1 MKRKSS
7 VQDEQARTRQLREEV
22 SSMEKLMGQGG
33 LLSGSNVS
41 KVSFSGLGTVSS
53 SSSTSSKPKSR
64 VSSAKGTSSVPIPAP
79 RGTNAQGPIV
89 AASSSSTAQA
99 KTTKPRQS
107 QISRPPPLKSPLPV
121 VLSRP
126 GSSTAPTSF
135 GPPKSKPSS
144 ARASGTTTISSGVGG
159 EGRQRVILATSTTPA
174 KGVSGFG
181 CNDFTLGRDIFT
193 GAPSLAC
200 EMAIGDDSEV
210 EPDLA
215 VVKPEPA
222 IDAARLEPPRPATAP
237 PKVETAAAGCD
248 SATPET
254 SYFQM
259 LEKAVVL
266 KSLSDACLQKESPEE
281 RQARLLALVMQ
292 ETGEC
297 DDEIAITKEDVL
309 AELASL
315 RESFS
320 FTHGAG

>member
-1 MKRKSS
+1 
-7 VQDEQARTRQLREEV
+7 
-22 SSMEKLMGQGG
+22 MEKLMGQGG
-33 LLSGSNVS
+33 LMGASSVN
-41 KVSFSGLGTVSS
+41 KVSFSGLGTISS
-53 SSSTSSKPKSR
+53 SSSTTSKPKSR
-64 VSSAKGTSSVPIPAP
+64 VNSAKGSSGTPIPAP
-79 RGTNAQGPIV
+79 RGANAQGPLV
-89 AASSSSTAQA
+89 AASSSNTAQA
-99 KTTKPRQS
+99 KTTKPRQA
-107 QISRPPPLKSPLPV
+107 QVARPPPLKSPLPV

-126 GSSTAPTSF
+126 GSSTAPTSL
-135 GPPKSKPSS
+135 GPSKSKPSS
-144 ARASGTTTISSGVGG
+144 ARASGTTTTASGVGN
-159 EGRQRVILATSTTPA
+159 EVRQRVVITSNATSA

-181 CNDFTLGRDIFT
+181 GNEFTLGRDIFT
-193 GAPSLAC
+193 GASSMAC

-222 IDAARLEPPRPATAP
+222 IDATRLEPPRPATAP
-237 PKVETAAAGCD
+237 PKVETTATGCD
-248 SATPET
+248 NATPET

-266 KSLSDACLQKESPEE
+266 KSLSDACMQKESPEE

-297 DDEIAITKEDVL
+297 DDEIAITEEDVL

-315 RESFS
+315 RESVS